1 MEYFLPIAEVFVS
14 LPLIFI
20 LSLVVGILSGLFGVG
35 GGFLMTPFLIFLGIP
50 PAYAVANEANNI
62 LATSVSGS
70 TTHYLK
76 NTLDY
81 KMGLMIVI
89 GGAVGTS
96 LGIFTFSYFKG
107 IGKIDTVISLAY
119 MYILA
124 IIGTLMLVESLREI
138 DQAKRNVLLKKKA
151 HVHYWIH
158 GLPLRMRFPKSKL
171 YESIFTPIII
181 GLIVGFIAAIMGIG
195 GAFILVPAMIY
206 IIKMPTKLVPGT
218 SLFVTI
224 FVSVIVTFLHSFNYG
239 SIDLLLVLML
249 VIGSIVGVQLGQK
262 LGERIDSSG
271 LRALLAILLLIVGI
285 AIAYDSFF
293 AVHDTKEI
301 LNNGTKNLAPFS
313 NFIKNEYARD
323 LKDEYGCDDLWD
335 YLELNYESTIIGS
348 PMSHAWEEVKECI
361 RRADQLGDPHV
372 TALTKLLALIE
383 LFGRKHGI
391 TASKKLLSAA
401 VNSKLKHSLQ
411 VLEEKSI
418 VIFRKS
424 QDEYRLFEGS
434 DIDIN
439 SEVEVQKA
447 QINYDWDIILKEIPT
462 PIPIVPKRHYLE
474 TGALRWF
481 ERRIV
486 SVSYFENN
494 PSMKLM
500 DNITGLFF

>member
-1 MEYFLPIAEVFVS
+1 MDVFLPIAQVFVNPIEI
-14 LPLIFI
+14 LI
-20 LSLVVGILSGLFGVG
+20 LSAIVGVLSGLFGVG

-89 GGAVGTS
+89 GGAIGTS

-124 IIGTLMLVESLREI
+124 IIGSLMLVESLGEI
-138 DQAKRNVLLKKKA
+138 DKAKRNILVKKKL

-171 YESIFTPIII
+171 YESIFTPIVI
-181 GLIVGFIAAIMGIG
+181 GLVVGFIAAIMGIG

-239 SIDLLLVLML
+239 SIDLLLVFLL
-249 VIGSIVGVQLGQK
+249 VIGSIIGVQVGQK
-262 LGERIDSSG
+262 LGEKIDSSG
-271 LRALLAILLLIVGI
+271 LRALMAILILAVGI

-293 AVHDTKEI
+293 ADHDTNAINTSAIPDLNFFSQFI
-301 LNNGTKNLAPFS
+301 LDFS
-313 NFIKNEYARD
+313 NEMPFF
-323 LKDEYGCDDLWD
+323 YGLFSIMFAIF
-335 YLELNYESTIIGS
+335 LGV
-348 PMSHAWEEVKECI
+348 AAAFI
-361 RRADQLGDPHV
+361 RR
-372 TALTKLLALIE
+372 
-383 LFGRKHGI
+383 FF
-391 TASKKLLSAA
+391 
-401 VNSKLKHSLQ
+401 SKLRKQMLI
-411 VLEEKSI
+411 KS
-418 VIFRKS
+418 
-424 QDEYRLFEGS
+424 
-434 DIDIN
+434 
-439 SEVEVQKA
+439 
-447 QINYDWDIILKEIPT
+447 
-462 PIPIVPKRHYLE
+462 
-474 TGALRWF
+474 
-481 ERRIV
+481 
-486 SVSYFENN
+486 
-494 PSMKLM
+494 
-500 DNITGLFF
+500 

>member
-1 MEYFLPIAEVFVS
+1 MEVFLPIAQVFVN
-14 LPLIFI
+14 PIEI
-20 LSLVVGILSGLFGVG
+20 LLLSAIVGVLSGLFGVG

-50 PAYAVANEANNI
+50 AAYAVANEANNI

-81 KMGLMIVI
+81 KMGFMIVI
-89 GGAVGTS
+89 GGALGTS
-96 LGIFTFSYFKG
+96 LGIYMFSYFKG

-119 MYILA
+119 MYVLA

-138 DQAKRNVLLKKKA
+138 DQAKRNVLVKKKA

-181 GLIVGFIAAIMGIG
+181 GLLVGFIAAIMGIG

-249 VIGSIVGVQLGQK
+249 VVGSIIGVQLGQK

-285 AIAYDSFF
+285 AIAYDTFFVEEIKYATATSLKSDLNFFSKFIIDFSKEMPFFYGLFSIMF
-293 AVHDTKEI
+293 AVI
-301 LNNGTKNLAPFS
+301 LGVAAAFLRRFISNLKFK
-313 NFIKNEYARD
+313 F
-323 LKDEYGCDDLWD
+323 
-335 YLELNYESTIIGS
+335 
-348 PMSHAWEEVKECI
+348 
-361 RRADQLGDPHV
+361 
-372 TALTKLLALIE
+372 
-383 LFGRKHGI
+383 
-391 TASKKLLSAA
+391 
-401 VNSKLKHSLQ
+401 
-411 VLEEKSI
+411 
-418 VIFRKS
+418 
-424 QDEYRLFEGS
+424 
-434 DIDIN
+434 
-439 SEVEVQKA
+439 
-447 QINYDWDIILKEIPT
+447 
-462 PIPIVPKRHYLE
+462 
-474 TGALRWF
+474 
-481 ERRIV
+481 
-486 SVSYFENN
+486 
-494 PSMKLM
+494 
-500 DNITGLFF
+500 

>member
-1 MEYFLPIAEVFVS
+1 MDVFLPIAQVFVN
-14 LPLIFI
+14 PVEI
-20 LSLVVGILSGLFGVG
+20 LLLSAIVGVLSGLFGVG

-89 GGAVGTS
+89 GGAIGTS
-96 LGIFTFSYFKG
+96 IGIFTFSYFKG

-124 IIGTLMLVESLREI
+124 IIGSLMLVESLGEI
-138 DQAKRNVLLKKKA
+138 DKAKRNVLVKKKL

-181 GLIVGFIAAIMGIG
+181 GLVVGFIAAIMGIG

-239 SIDLLLVLML
+239 SIDLLLVFML
-249 VIGSIVGVQLGQK
+249 VVGSIIGVQVGQK
-262 LGERIDSSG
+262 LGEKIDSSG
-271 LRALLAILLLIVGI
+271 LRALMAILILAVGI

-293 AVHDTKEI
+293 ADH
-301 LNNGTKNLAPFS
+301 S
-313 NFIKNEYARD
+313 S
-323 LKDEYGCDDLWD
+323 DE
-335 YLELNYESTIIGS
+335 
-348 PMSHAWEEVKECI
+348 
-361 RRADQLGDPHV
+361 
-372 TALTKLLALIE
+372 
-383 LFGRKHGI
+383 
-391 TASKKLLSAA
+391 
-401 VNSKLKHSLQ
+401 
-411 VLEEKSI
+411 
-418 VIFRKS
+418 
-424 QDEYRLFEGS
+424 
-434 DIDIN
+434 
-439 SEVEVQKA
+439 
-447 QINYDWDIILKEIPT
+447 
-462 PIPIVPKRHYLE
+462 
-474 TGALRWF
+474 
-481 ERRIV
+481 IV
-486 SVSYFENN
+486 SVVNAELNFFSTFILYFSNEM
-494 PSMKLM
+494 PFFY
-500 DNITGLFF
+500 GLFSILFAVFLGVSAAFIRRFFSNLRKQAKAKS